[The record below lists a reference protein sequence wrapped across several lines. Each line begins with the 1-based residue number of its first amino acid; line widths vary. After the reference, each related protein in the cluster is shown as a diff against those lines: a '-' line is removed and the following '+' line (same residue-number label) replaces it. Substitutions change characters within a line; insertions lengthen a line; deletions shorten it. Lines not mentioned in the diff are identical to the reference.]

1 MINLIKVLCTFK
13 PIITNS
19 VVRFITGFPLII
31 GVQEIG
37 EYYQNL
43 GFVLT
48 SKTLATLTFF
58 LFYYFIFLAV
68 LDGMS
73 GRIYTFHETRNSAN
87 LNKNPLKFAIKH
99 RNKIVMLY
107 KLLFIAGSIYALI
120 MLWFF
125 D

>member
-1 MINLIKVLCTFK
+1 MSKIVTIVLAFK
-13 PIITNS
+13 PLAKNIVI
-19 VVRFITGFPLII
+19 RFIIGFLVTI
-31 GVQEIG
+31 GALQSA
-37 EYYQNL
+37 EY
-43 GFVLT
+43 
-48 SKTLATLTFF
+48 
-58 LFYYFIFLAV
+58 FYKNNFIFLYKSTFTIAV
-68 LDGMS
+68 FLCYQLIFLSLINGMS